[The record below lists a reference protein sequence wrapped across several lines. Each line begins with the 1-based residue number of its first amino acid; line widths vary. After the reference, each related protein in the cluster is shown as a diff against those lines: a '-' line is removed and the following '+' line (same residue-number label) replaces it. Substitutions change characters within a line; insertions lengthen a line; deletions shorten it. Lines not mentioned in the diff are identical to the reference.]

1 MPKQDGNQNS
11 KSWLRWATFASFVKL
26 YHMSSQSPNISGKAD
41 LRRSPAAVG
50 GNCCPLPPLVTPLNS
65 LMYVR
70 KGGSVAEWSACW
82 TQAQKSPGSNRSRDA
97 VR

>member
-26 YHMSSQSPNISGKAD
+26 CHMSSQSQNISGKAD

-65 LMYVR
+65 INVR
-70 KGGSVAEWSACW
+70 PQGWLGSRVVSVLDSGAEEPGF
-82 TQAQKSPGSNRSRDA
+82 KS
-97 VR
+97 